1 MDEKY
6 TPTTEEVTAAWM
18 HWRHAGETEEERA
31 EGLARWLAAHD
42 VQVFREGFTK
52 GRSVALAAVRAEI
65 LSIPHWYNT
74 GDRRGGF
81 DIQPLGPDASS
92 EEGAFMAVMEALH
105 VVQNRSIQ
113 EKS

>member
-1 MDEKY
+1 MSDQPTWDEIRDVWVDSRARNN
-6 TPTTEEVTAAWM
+6 TEVEQYQAAFD
-18 HWRHAGETEEERA
+18 RA
-31 EGLARWLAAHD
+31 LAAHD

-74 GDRRGGF
+74 EDRRGGF

-92 EEGAFMAVMEALH
+92 EEGSFMAVMEALH

-113 EKS
+113 EEV